1 MAADDHMHGADN
13 SVSIF
18 AGAGGMTQR
27 HAQRCEETTPTFVV
41 TEIAIEKRAPALASA
56 DVMSATFG
64 RLTRRKPGLVL
75 LPVDIAGGALKT
87 WQHEYTQIHRHRVS
101 ETDELRPAGQKQ
113 LTSKS
118 RARIERQAARMTSSQ
133 RRKARGRISSRT
145 CSAKA

>member
-27 HAQRCEETTPTFVV
+27 HAQRCEEAKPTSAI

-64 RLTRRKPGLVL
+64 RLTHWELRFEFT
-75 LPVDIAGGALKT
+75 PVDIAGGALKT
-87 WQHEYTQIHRHRVS
+87 WQHEDTQMLGHRVS